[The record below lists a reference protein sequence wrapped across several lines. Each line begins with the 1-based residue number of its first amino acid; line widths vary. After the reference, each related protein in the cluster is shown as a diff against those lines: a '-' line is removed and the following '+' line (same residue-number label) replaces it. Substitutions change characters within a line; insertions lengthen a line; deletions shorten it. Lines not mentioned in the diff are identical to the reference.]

1 MYHLLETIKC
11 TDGKLFN
18 IEFHQSRFEKAQLE
32 YFGIS
37 PKIKLNTEIS
47 IPETAK
53 NGLFRCRVT
62 YSERIDSIEFFP
74 YQPRKVNTL
83 KLVEDNGIDYRYKY
97 ADRGKLNQLFE
108 KRGICDDIIIVKN
121 GCITDSFVAN
131 LVFFDGE
138 KWFTPDTPLLPG
150 TQRAKLLQERKIF
163 EIRITPQN
171 LSKYKKVGLINA
183 FNDLEEMQIVACEN
197 IFF

>member
-1 MYHLLETIKC
+1 MYQLLETIKC
-11 TDGKLFN
+11 LDGKLFN
-18 IEFHQSRFEKAQLE
+18 IEFHQARFENAQLE

-37 PKIKLNTEIS
+37 QKIKLNTEIS

-62 YSERIDSIEFFP
+62 YSERIDSVEFFP
-74 YQPRKVNTL
+74 YKTRKINSL
-83 KLVEDNGIDYRYKY
+83 KLVESNEIDYKYKY
-97 ADRGKLNQLFE
+97 ADREKLNQLFE

-131 LVFFDGE
+131 PVFFDGE
-138 KWFTPDTPLLPG
+138 KWFTPDTTLLPG

-163 EIRITPQN
+163 EIRITPQD
-171 LSKYKKVGLINA
+171 LTKYQKVGLINA
-183 FNDLEEMQIVACEN
+183 LNNLEEMQIITCEN

>member
-1 MYHLLETIKC
+1 MYQLLETIKC
-11 TDGKLFN
+11 SDGKLFN

-74 YQPRKVNTL
+74 YKTRKINSL
-83 KLVEDNGIDYRYKY
+83 KLVEDNEIDYRYKY

-131 LVFFDGE
+131 PVFFDGE

-150 TQRAKLLQERKIF
+150 TQRAKLLQEKKIF
-163 EIRITPQN
+163 EIRITPHD
-171 LSKYKKVGLINA
+171 LTKYQKVGLINA
-183 FNDLEEMQIVACEN
+183 LNNLEEMQIVLVEY
-197 IFF
+197 ISE

>member
-1 MYHLLETIKC
+1 MYQLLETIKC

-18 IEFHQSRFEKAQLE
+18 IEFHQARCEKAQKE

-74 YQPRKVNTL
+74 YKTRKINSL
-83 KLVEDNGIDYRYKY
+83 KLVESNEIDYKYKY

-108 KRGICDDIIIVKN
+108 KRGICDDIIILKN
-121 GCITDSFVAN
+121 GYITDSFVAN
-131 LVFFDGE
+131 PVFFDGE

-163 EIRITPQN
+163 EIRITPQD
-171 LSKYKKVGLINA
+171 LTKYQKVGLINA
-183 FNDLEEMQIVACEN
+183 LNNLEEMQIITCEN

>member
-1 MYHLLETIKC
+1 MYPLLETIKC
-11 TDGKLFN
+11 ADGKLFN
-18 IEFHQSRFEKAQLE
+18 IEFHQARFEKAQKE

-74 YQPRKVNTL
+74 YKTRKINSL
-83 KLVEDNGIDYRYKY
+83 KLVESNEIDYKYKY

-108 KRGICDDIIIVKN
+108 KRGICDDIIILKN
-121 GCITDSFVAN
+121 GYITDSFVAN
-131 LVFFDGE
+131 PVFFDGE

-163 EIRITPQN
+163 EIRITPQD
-171 LSKYKKVGLINA
+171 LTKYQKVGLINA
-183 FNDLEEMQIVACEN
+183 LNNLEEMQIITCEN